1 MSSGAL
7 QNNMEFTKEPNQ
19 YNPLVLAYLGDTL
32 YDIYVRTRLV
42 QENENMLAHKLHVEA
57 IRFVKAHGQSEAIG
71 IIEPEL
77 TEAELS
83 AYKRGRNS
91 KSYTV
96 PKNADVGEYRRA
108 TGFEALIGW
117 LYVGGRTERMNEIME
132 MAFNAVAKAK

>member
-1 MSSGAL
+1 
-7 QNNMEFTKEPNQ
+7 MEFTKAPNQ

-57 IRFVKAHGQSEAIG
+57 IKYVKAHGQSEAIG

-96 PKNADVGEYRRA
+96 PKNANVGEYRRA

-117 LYVGGRTERMNEIME
+117 LYVGGMTERMNEIME
-132 MAFNAVAKAK
+132 MAFNAVAQTK

>member
-1 MSSGAL
+1 M
-7 QNNMEFTKEPNQ
+7 NFTKDPNQ

-83 AYKRGRNS
+83 AYRRGRNS

>member
-57 IRFVKAHGQSEAIG
+57 IKYVKAHGQSEAIG

>member
-1 MSSGAL
+1 
-7 QNNMEFTKEPNQ
+7 MEFTKDPNQ

-57 IRFVKAHGQSEAIG
+57 IKYVKAHGQSEAIG

-117 LYVGGRTERMNEIME
+117 LYVGGKTERMNEIMQ
-132 MAFNAVAKAK
+132 MAFNAVAQTK